1 MRNISKLVLF
11 FLIINCTISLK
22 AQLGGGFEYLKQL
35 QKEKQEQ
42 ALKVKQ
48 KQENVQMGLI
58 IGGILVIPLLIVST
72 VLLVSKV
79 KEDKSQKPHID

>member
-11 FLIINCTISLK
+11 FLIINCTMSLK
-22 AQLGGGFEYLKQL
+22 AQLGGGFKDLEELRK
-35 QKEKQEQ
+35 KEKEQ

-48 KQENVQMGLI
+48 KQENTQMGLI

-72 VLLVSKV
+72 VLLVSKIRE
-79 KEDKSQKPHID
+79 KES

>member
-11 FLIINCTISLK
+11 FLIINCTMSLK
-22 AQLGGGFEYLKQL
+22 AQLGGGLRYLEELRK
-35 QKEKQEQ
+35 KEQEQ

-48 KQENVQMGLI
+48 KQENTQMGLI

-72 VLLVSKV
+72 VLLVSKIRE
-79 KEDKSQKPHID
+79 KES